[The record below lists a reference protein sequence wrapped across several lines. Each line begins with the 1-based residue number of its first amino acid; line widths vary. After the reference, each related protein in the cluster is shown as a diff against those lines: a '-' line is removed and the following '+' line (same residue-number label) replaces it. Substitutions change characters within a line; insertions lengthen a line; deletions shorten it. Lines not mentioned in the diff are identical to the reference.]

1 MKIRLISI
9 FPPVDLIDLPDLNVQ
24 YEKHLANYTD
34 DKRIQV
40 EDVIQCLL
48 PLFEKAQLER
58 PALVPNVSLAVDLTL
73 NLLLNI
79 YDPYANFFLIN

>member
-1 MKIRLISI
+1 
-9 FPPVDLIDLPDLNVQ
+9 VDLIDLADLNMQ
-24 YEKHLANYTD
+24 YTKHLSNYAD
-34 DKRIQV
+34 EKRIQV

-48 PLFEKAQLER
+48 PLFEKAHEER

-79 YDPYANFFLIN
+79 FDP